1 MAKHLMLDME
11 TLAVSPNAVVLSL
24 GAVHFDPYGN
34 LINDELYFKI
44 DLDDQDKLA
53 REIDPNT
60 LDWWAKQD
68 PNIMEEAFSP
78 NDRIPLLEAM
88 ERFHKF
94 AWGCEAFWSHGAT
107 FDLVIIENIYRQLN
121 KPLPW
126 NYWQLRDTRT
136 LFDLGWDP
144 QMPKNKKHDALQDA
158 IRQAIGVQNILKQL
172 NELKNESRYILS

>member
-24 GAVHFDPYGN
+24 GAVHFDPYGD
-34 LINDELYFKI
+34 LIDNELYFKI

-107 FDLVIIENIYRQLN
+107 FDLVIIEHIYRQLN

-144 QMPKNKKHDALQDA
+144 QMPKDKKHDALQDS

-172 NELKNESRYILS
+172 NELKNESR